1 MPKRSRTDQVD
12 QAVQAMLAWPATGS
26 ATPDRDSDP
35 SLVPLLRVARELR
48 DLPRPNFKAR
58 LKSEL
63 ERKASMASQAVQVPV
78 RQTATARLRI
88 KNAPAAIEFYKNAFG
103 AREIM
108 RFVAGGQVAHAEIA
122 IGNSAIYLGEAAP
135 DYGYPGPESLG
146 GSPISIHLFVDDVD
160 AFVAHA
166 VSAGAR
172 LTMPVS
178 DQFYGDRSGS
188 VTDPF
193 GYTWNV
199 VTRKEELP
207 LEEMHRRLDAIQ
219 REQAASRTASSF
231 IPEGY
236 QTLTP
241 YLVVQDAPAMIE
253 FVQRVF
259 GAKES
264 LRAIGSVGG
273 IHAEVRVGDSKL
285 MIGGGGPGLSWHGEN
300 RPMALHVYVEDTD
313 AVYQRA
319 LDAGAVSIDR
329 PVDQEY
335 GERSAGV
342 KDQFGNCWYIA
353 TSKGERYIPEGLRNV
368 NPYLHPLR
376 AEPLISFLKRGLGA
390 EEIAKYASPDG
401 VVHHAQIRIGDSVL
415 EMGEAHGPYQPLP
428 SMFHL
433 YVPNVDA
440 AYHRALNSGATS
452 ISAPADQ
459 GHGDRTAAVKD
470 AFGNQW
476 YLATHIRD
484 VQR

>member
-1 MPKRSRTDQVD
+1 MPKRSRSDQLD
-12 QAVQAMLAWPATGS
+12 LAVQAILARSATG
-26 ATPDRDSDP
+26 TPAPDHDLDP
-35 SLVPLLRVARELR
+35 SLGPLLRLARGLR

-58 LKSEL
+58 LKFEL
-63 ERKASMASQAVQVPV
+63 ERKASMASQAVQAHVH
-78 RQTATARLRI
+78 QTATARLRI

-103 AREIM
+103 AREIL
-108 RFVAGGQVAHAEIA
+108 RFAAGGQVAHAEIA
-122 IGNSAIYLGEAAP
+122 IGNSVIYLGEAAP
-135 DYGYPGPESLG
+135 EYGYPGPESLG
-146 GSPISIHLFVDDVD
+146 GSPISIHLSVDDVD

-193 GYTWNV
+193 GYVWNV
-199 VTRKEELP
+199 ATRKEEIP
-207 LEEMHRRLDAIQ
+207 LEEMHRRLDAMQ
-219 REQAASRTASSF
+219 KEQAANRTASSF

-236 QTLTP
+236 QTLTA
-241 YLVVQDAPAMIE
+241 YLVVQDAPAMIK

-259 GAKES
+259 GAEET
-264 LRAIGSVGG
+264 LRAIGSSGG
-273 IHAEVRVGDSKL
+273 IHADVRIGDSRL
-285 MIGGGGPGLSWHGEN
+285 MIGGGGPGLSWRGEN
-300 RPMALHVYVEDTD
+300 QPMALHVYVEDTD

-319 LDAGAVSIDR
+319 LDAGAVSIGQ

-335 GERSAGV
+335 GERGAGV

-353 TSKGERYIPEGLRNV
+353 TSKGEHYIPEGLRAV

-376 AEPLISFLKRGLGA
+376 AEPLITFLKRGLGA
-390 EEIAKYASPDG
+390 EEVAKYASPDG
-401 VVHHAQIRIGDSVL
+401 VVHHAQIKIGDSVL
-415 EMGEAHGPYQPLP
+415 EMGEAHGPYQPMP
-428 SMFHL
+428 GMFHL

-452 ISAPADQ
+452 ISGPVDQ
-459 GHGDRTAAVKD
+459 PHGDRTAAVKD

>member
-1 MPKRSRTDQVD
+1 MPKRSRSDQLD
-12 QAVQAMLAWPATGS
+12 LAVQAMLARPATG
-26 ATPDRDSDP
+26 TPMPDHDFDP
-35 SLVPLLRVARELR
+35 SIVPLLRVARELR
-48 DLPRPNFKAR
+48 DLPRPNFKAG

-63 ERKASMASQAVQVPV
+63 ERKASMASQAAQAHV

-108 RFVAGGQVAHAEIA
+108 RFAAGGQVAHAEIA
-122 IGNSAIYLGEAAP
+122 IGNSVIYLGEAAP
-135 DYGYPGPESLG
+135 EYGYPGPESLG
-146 GSPISIHLFVDDVD
+146 GSPISIHLSVDDVD
-160 AFVAHA
+160 AFVTHA

-199 VTRKEELP
+199 ATRKEEIP
-207 LEEMHRRLDAIQ
+207 LEEMHRRLDAMQ
-219 REQAASRTASSF
+219 KEQAANRTASSF

-259 GAKES
+259 GGEET
-264 LRAIGSVGG
+264 LRAIGSAGG
-273 IHAEVRVGDSKL
+273 IHAEVRIGDSRL
-285 MIGGGGPGLSWHGEN
+285 MIGGGGPGLSWRGESQ
-300 RPMALHVYVEDTD
+300 PMALHVYVEDTD

-319 LDAGAVSIDR
+319 LDAGAASIGQ

-335 GERSAGV
+335 GERGGGV
-342 KDQFGNCWYIA
+342 KDQFGNVWYIA
-353 TSKGERYIPEGLRNV
+353 TWKGEHYVPEGARTV
-368 NPYLHPLR
+368 NPFLHPLR
-376 AEPLISFLKRGLGA
+376 AEPLITFLKRGLGA
-390 EEIAKYASPDG
+390 EEVAKYASPDG
-401 VVHHAQIRIGDSVL
+401 VVHHAQIKIGDSVL
-415 EMGEAHGPYQPLP
+415 EMGEAHGPHQPMP
-428 SMFHL
+428 GMFYL

-440 AYHRALNSGATS
+440 TYHRALNSGATS
-452 ISAPADQ
+452 ISGPVDQ
-459 GHGDRTAAVKD
+459 PHGDRTAAVKD

-476 YLATHIRD
+476 YLATHVRD